1 MMKAYVVE
9 SILGI
14 LALDEQ
20 GAILAVKRFDGEA
33 PEIAEKLAELERGR
47 IIDELTSLINELKG
61 KGFTE
66 IVVEDEELGRNLAA
80 WDKTLH
86 IQVKPGNNVVLLFRS
101 KIDNYLSKIGVTE
114 EKYRDLFHQI
124 ALELTKMKVR
134 EAAEKRDLFIAQAIS
149 AMDEVTKTINL
160 FASRVREWYGL
171 HFPEMDDIVRD
182 HKDYVRLV
190 YEIGERSNY
199 TKENLKDYDLS
210 EEVLTKLVNAA
221 KTSMGANITEFDLQA
236 MKNLAKITL
245 DLYDLRTSLQ
255 EYIDEAMKEVAPNI
269 RGLVG
274 PLLGARL
281 IALAGGLS
289 KLAILPASTI
299 QVLGAEKALFRA
311 LRTGG
316 KPPKHG
322 VIFQHPE
329 IHRAPRWQRGKI
341 ARALA
346 AKLAIAARIDAF
358 TGEYKAEE
366 LKEEL
371 EKRIK
376 EIKTL
381 YAKPPVRKTPP
392 SKPKRRKKK
401 RKKGRR

>member
-1 MMKAYVVE
+1 MKAYIVENVV
-9 SILGI
+9 GV
-14 LALDEQ
+14 LALNDQ
-20 GAILAVKRFDGEA
+20 GEVVAVKRFDGE
-33 PEIAEKLAELERGR
+33 ISQITEKLAELERGK
-47 IIDELTSLINELKG
+47 IVDELADLISELKK

-66 IVVEDEELGRNLAA
+66 IIVEDEELGRNLAV
-80 WDKTLH
+80 WDKTLQIH
-86 IQVKPGNNVVLLFRS
+86 VKPGNSVASLFREKLNS
-101 KIDNYLSKIGVTE
+101 YLSKIGVSE
-114 EKYRDLFHQI
+114 EKYRELFYQI

-134 EAAEKRDLFIAQAIS
+134 EAAEKRDLFVAQAIS

-160 FASRVREWYGL
+160 FASRIREWYGL
-171 HFPEMDDIVRD
+171 HFPEMDDIVKD
-182 HKDYVRLV
+182 HKDYVKLV

-199 TKENLKDYDLS
+199 TMEKLKDYDLP
-210 EEVLTKLVNAA
+210 EDVLRKLVNAA
-221 KTSMGANITEFDLQA
+221 KASMGASITEFDLQA
-236 MKNLAKITL
+236 MRSLAKLTL
-245 DLYDLRTSLQ
+245 DLYDLRAALQ

-392 SKPKRRKKK
+392 SKPRRRKKK
-401 RKKGRR
+401 KRRSRR

>member
-1 MMKAYVVE
+1 MKAYIIENV
-9 SILGI
+9 LGI
-14 LALDEQ
+14 LALDEH
-20 GAILAVKRFDGEA
+20 GEIIATKLFDEE
-33 PEIAEKLAELERGR
+33 PQKIAEKLAMLERGKV
-47 IIDELTSLINELKG
+47 IEELADLVEKLKE
-61 KGFTE
+61 KGFSDL
-66 IVVEDEELGRNLAA
+66 VVEDEELGRSLVASN
-80 WDKTLH
+80 KNVQV
-86 IQVKPGNNVVLLFRS
+86 QVKPGNDVVSLFRG
-101 KIDNYLSKIGVTE
+101 KIAHYLSKLGISE
-114 EKYRDLFHQI
+114 DKYRELSHQI
-124 ALELTKMKVR
+124 ALEITKMKVR
-134 EAAEKRDLFIAQAIS
+134 EAAEKRDLFVAQAVS
-149 AMDEVTKTINL
+149 AMDEITKTINL
-160 FASRVREWYGL
+160 FASRIREWYGL

-182 HKDYVRLV
+182 HEDYVRLV
-190 YEIGERSNY
+190 YEIGNRSNFV
-199 TKENLKDYDLS
+199 KEKLEKLDLPK
-210 EEVLTKLVNAA
+210 EILDKLVAAA
-221 KTSMGANITEFDLQA
+221 KSSMGASITEFDLQA
-236 MKNLAKITL
+236 MRGLAKLTL
-245 DLYDLRTSLQ
+245 DLYDLRMALQ
-255 EYIDEAMKEVAPNI
+255 EYIDEAMREVAPNI

-366 LKEEL
+366 LREEL

-381 YAKPPVRKTPP
+381 YAKPPVRKKVPT
-392 SKPKRRKKK
+392 KPKKK
-401 RKKGRR
+401 RKKKKRGRR

>member
-1 MMKAYVVE
+1 MKAYVVE

>member
-1 MMKAYVVE
+1 
-9 SILGI
+9 
-14 LALDEQ
+14 
-20 GAILAVKRFDGEA
+20 
-33 PEIAEKLAELERGR
+33 
-47 IIDELTSLINELKG
+47 
-61 KGFTE
+61 
-66 IVVEDEELGRNLAA
+66 
-80 WDKTLH
+80 
-86 IQVKPGNNVVLLFRS
+86 
-101 KIDNYLSKIGVTE
+101 
-114 EKYRDLFHQI
+114 
-124 ALELTKMKVR
+124 
-134 EAAEKRDLFIAQAIS
+134 
-149 AMDEVTKTINL
+149 
-160 FASRVREWYGL
+160 
-171 HFPEMDDIVRD
+171 
-182 HKDYVRLV
+182 
-190 YEIGERSNY
+190 
-199 TKENLKDYDLS
+199 
-210 EEVLTKLVNAA
+210 
-221 KTSMGANITEFDLQA
+221 MGASITEFDLQA
-236 MKNLAKITL
+236 MRSLAKLTL
-245 DLYDLRTSLQ
+245 DLYDLRAALQ

-392 SKPKRRKKK
+392 SKPRRRKKK
-401 RKKGRR
+401 KRRSRR